1 MDEFR
6 MEGPRYA
13 RTQVRNTFAD
23 VLYHHRFGLRNDM
36 VWMSVG
42 GAGGCGTL
50 KCLSVW
56 TDACNSRFPH
66 MLPVRY
72 VFKALSIYVH

>member
-1 MDEFR
+1 M
-6 MEGPRYA
+6 A
-13 RTQVRNTFAD
+13 A
-23 VLYHHRFGLRNDM
+23 
-36 VWMSVG
+36 SVG

-66 MLPVRY
+66 MLPVRF
-72 VFKALSIYVH
+72 VFKALSIYVHGLKKGRTIG

>member
-1 MDEFR
+1 M
-6 MEGPRYA
+6 A
-13 RTQVRNTFAD
+13 A
-23 VLYHHRFGLRNDM
+23 
-36 VWMSVG
+36 SVG

-66 MLPVRY
+66 MLPVRF
-72 VFKALSIYVH
+72 VFKALSIYVHGLKKGRTIGCHQAHFDAYSWLTVAVHT